1 MSYQHP
7 KNKHCPSCNVM
18 LTPPLPWIKV
28 VIVWPKRGK
37 SKLYCHLCA
46 EQIKQEGRRD
56 ARIEEELDR
65 PLPSDYI
72 QEIEDLRQ
80 RLTYVIENYVVCE
93 ENSFTFP
100 DGYTWKRE

>member
-1 MSYQHP
+1 
-7 KNKHCPSCNVM
+7 M
-18 LTPPLPWIKV
+18 LCCEDTEEHFIEV
-28 VIVWPKRGK
+28 VKTLV
-37 SKLYCHLCA
+37 
-46 EQIKQEGRRD
+46 KQGRSRD

-72 QEIEDLRQ
+72 QEIADLSQ